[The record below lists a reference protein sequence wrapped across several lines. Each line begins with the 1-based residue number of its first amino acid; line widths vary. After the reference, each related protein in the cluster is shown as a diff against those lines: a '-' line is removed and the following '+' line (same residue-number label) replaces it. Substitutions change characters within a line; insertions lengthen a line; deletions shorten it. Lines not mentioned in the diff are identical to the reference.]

1 MKPTPAE
8 LYVEMEDQSSTME
21 MDVDDA
27 EALDIFRE
35 GPLDSADH
43 HRLSDSDF
51 FNSFDDDF
59 NDADINW
66 C

>member
-8 LYVEMEDQSSTME
+8 LYVEMEDQASTME

-35 GPLDSADH
+35 GPLDTADH
-43 HRLSDSDF
+43 HRLTDSDF
-51 FNSFDDDF
+51 FNSFEDDF
-59 NDADINW
+59 NDADIN
-66 C
+66 